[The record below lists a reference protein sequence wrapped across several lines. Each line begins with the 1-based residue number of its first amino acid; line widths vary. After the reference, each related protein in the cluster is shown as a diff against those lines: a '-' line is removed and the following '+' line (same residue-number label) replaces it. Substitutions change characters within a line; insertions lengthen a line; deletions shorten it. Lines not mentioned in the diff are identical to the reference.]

1 MISESINKEFYVLHT
16 GFAFHHADWN
26 FQNVCSPFI
35 RMHYVKSGSARIIR
49 GDRRYEMKPGHLYLT
64 PAYVT
69 HAYECNDILELY
81 YIHLYE
87 QPGPQLSLFDRY
99 QFPIEIKALPFDMQ
113 LIRRLVTIN
122 PGREILQ
129 YDPRM
134 QDKSSLT
141 SKNITRFQQHPEA
154 SELESS
160 GILRQLM
167 ARFLQEAHLNHHEID
182 ERIREV
188 VNYIHHHIQQPIPLD
203 TLAELCYLSKDHFIR
218 LFRREMHITPV
229 RYINRKK
236 IESAQLRLIIG
247 NEPIAETSYY
257 FGFETISY
265 FNRTFKKET
274 GMSPGEYKRKIRS
287 MEALKN
293 NMHLSTSP
301 NGG

>member
-1 MISESINKEFYVLHT
+1 MRRHPGIVLYSPVRATRTANQPFRPVPVSCRDKGTAIRHAIGSPAGNPESRPRNTAIRPAHAGQKFTYVQK
-16 GFAFHHADWN
+16 HH
-26 FQNVCSPFI
+26 P
-35 RMHYVKSGSARIIR
+35 
-49 GDRRYEMKPGHLYLT
+49 
-64 PAYVT
+64 
-69 HAYECNDILELY
+69 
-81 YIHLYE
+81 
-87 QPGPQLSLFDRY
+87 
-99 QFPIEIKALPFDMQ
+99 
-113 LIRRLVTIN
+113 
-122 PGREILQ
+122 
-129 YDPRM
+129 
-134 QDKSSLT
+134 
-141 SKNITRFQQHPEA
+141 A

-188 VNYIHHHIQQPIPLD
+188 VNYIHHHIQQPIPID
-203 TLAELCYLSKDHFIR
+203 TLAELCHLSKDHFIR